1 MAERKSIV
9 WISLASVVIALLG
22 IIPAYNIFWNKPDVI
37 YETDLVNIPLPS
49 NLTGNL
55 PNYLALVTVENIGHR
70 PSTELQGDVTVDG
83 QVLQYDVKGP
93 DPAYAQ
99 VTSAPT
105 PSGVKFSCPRLAPGE
120 YPIKISVW
128 YRGSGE
134 DPTVGVADSLGPG
147 NKVKS
152 IPGERAK
159 LKSMAVSIG
168 SVLAATLA
176 ILAQLFLSWRRLTL
190 PTEEREILDLA
201 KSNVLAESK
210 QRLEAFLE
218 RKAKEKTRLG

>member
-1 MAERKSIV
+1 MAGRKSIV
-9 WISLASVVIALLG
+9 WISFPSVVIALLG
-22 IIPAYNIFWNKPDVI
+22 IIPAYNIFWDKPNVI

-49 NLTGNL
+49 SLTGNL

-70 PSTELQGDVTVDG
+70 PSTELQGDITVDG
-83 QVLQYDVKGP
+83 QVLQYEVKGP

-99 VTSAPT
+99 VSSAPT

-120 YPIKISVW
+120 YPIKVSVW

-134 DPTVGVADSLGPG
+134 GPTVGVADSLGPG

-168 SVLAATLA
+168 SILAATLA
-176 ILAQLFLSWRRLTL
+176 ILAQFLLLRGRLTL
-190 PTEEREILDLA
+190 RTEEREILE
-201 KSNVLAESK
+201 LAESNALAESR
-210 QRLEAFLE
+210 QRIEAFLE
-218 RKAKEKTRLG
+218 RKAKERTRPG